1 MSDTD
6 RCHILIFEPDAR
18 GHAREWIEHLVCFA
32 AQERPGFR
40 LTIAV
45 PPALVEALLP
55 RAGGNIALQ
64 PLSESEE
71 RRCRDRRLVVSSFA
85 RWRAMQRHLK
95 RSGAEHG
102 FFLAFDHLSLP
113 LALGLRARRPV
124 SGILFRPSA
133 HFGALRGGETT
144 LREKLRDARK
154 QLLYRLMLRNPSLE
168 LVFSLDPYFPAYLEH
183 AKLTALVDPAF
194 PFPEEPAANAFDPPK
209 ERVVFVLFGELAE
222 RKGLLALLD
231 ALALLGADVAARIA
245 ILIAGRV
252 EAPLRPAVDRR
263 VARLAQVQPR
273 LWLHVEDRFLSA
285 AELADLVRR
294 SDVVLAPYQRFV
306 GSSGVMLWAASAGK
320 PIITQDYGLLGRFTD
335 EYKLGLAV
343 DTTDPGTL
351 ADAITRAAANAA
363 ALGDPESMAGFVAA
377 HTPHR
382 FAATIFDGIA
392 SKKFHK
398 SVLFPVATQ
407 ASRAQTGHASPLR

>member
-1 MSDTD
+1 MNDTD

-18 GHAREWIEHLVCFA
+18 GHAREWIEHLVRFA
-32 AQERPGFR
+32 AEERPGCR
-40 LTIAV
+40 LTITV
-45 PPALVEALLP
+45 PLALAEALRP
-55 RAGGNIALQ
+55 RTGSDIALQ

-95 RSGAEHG
+95 LSGAEHG

-133 HFGALRGGETT
+133 HYGALRGEETT
-144 LREKLRDARK
+144 LREKLRDMRK

-168 LVFSLDPYFPAYLEH
+168 LVFSLDPYFPTYLQH
-183 AKLTALVDPAF
+183 AKLTALIDPAF
-194 PFPEEPAANAFDPPK
+194 PFPDAPAPDTFDPPK
-209 ERVVFVLFGELAE
+209 ESIVFVLFGELTE
-222 RKGLLALLD
+222 RKGLLTLLD
-231 ALALLGADVAARIA
+231 ALALLGPEVAARTA

-252 EAPLRPAVDRR
+252 DATLRLAVDRR

-273 LWLHVEDRFLSA
+273 LWLHIEDRFLSA
-285 AELADLVRR
+285 AELAARVHR

-306 GSSGVMLWAASAGK
+306 GSSGVMLWAAGAGK
-320 PIITQDYGLLGRFTD
+320 PIVTQDYGLLGKLTD

-363 ALGDPESMAGFVAA
+363 ALADPESMAGFVAA

-382 FAATIFDGIA
+382 FAATIFDGITA
-392 SKKFHK
+392 KKFHK
-398 SVLFPVATQ
+398 GDMFPVATQ
-407 ASRAQTGHASPLR
+407 ASRAQTGHASLLR